1 MQPLWQIVWR
11 FPNKQKLELLY
22 DPAIS
27 FLGTYLDKTV
37 IQKDARTPVF
47 TAALFIIAKTCKQ
60 PKYAWTDERIKKT
73 WHEHPTE
80 HYSAIKESDM
90 PLIVTWIDLKIV
102 ILREVRQRQ
111 IS

>member
-1 MQPLWQIVWR
+1 MQPLRQTVWR

-27 FLGTYLDKTV
+27 FLLIYLDKTV

-47 TAALFIIAKTCKQ
+47 TAALFVIAKTWKQ
-60 PKYAWTDERIKKT
+60 PKYAWTDEWIKTT
-73 WHEHPTE
+73 WHKHPTE

-90 PLIVTWIDLKIV
+90 PLTVTWIDLKIV
-102 ILREVRQRQ
+102 ILSEVRQRQ